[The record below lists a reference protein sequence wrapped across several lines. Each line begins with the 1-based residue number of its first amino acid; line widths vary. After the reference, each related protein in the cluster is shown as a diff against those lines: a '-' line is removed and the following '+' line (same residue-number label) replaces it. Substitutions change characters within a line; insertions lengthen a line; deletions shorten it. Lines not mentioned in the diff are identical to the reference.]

1 MTRSDPRPRDTRG
14 VGLIQILLVLV
25 VILLMTVLAL
35 KMLQRSAPPR
45 VPGGGHPARAVMD
58 NVVLHVQGLTS
69 EGDALQVTEALRRVP
84 GVAGASVDFS
94 SGEAR
99 VGYDPRQTN
108 PEQLIAA
115 VERTGF
121 HASR

>member
-1 MTRSDPRPRDTRG
+1 MTRSGPRHTHG
-14 VGLIQILLVLV
+14 MGLLQILLVLV

-35 KMLQRSAPPR
+35 KMFQRSAPPR

-84 GVAGASVDFS
+84 GVTGASVDFS

-108 PEQLIAA
+108 PDQLIAA

-121 HASR
+121 RASR

>member
-1 MTRSDPRPRDTRG
+1 MTLSQPRPSGTRG
-14 VGLIQILLVLV
+14 VGLLQIILVVV
-25 VILLMTVLAL
+25 VILVVTVLVL
-35 KMLQRSAPPR
+35 KMYQRSAPPR

-84 GVAGASVDFS
+84 GVTGASVEFS

-108 PEQLIAA
+108 PDQLIAA